1 MEKSQ
6 FFLYLC
12 LSFIGGIFFGS
23 MFFIQLVFVLGFLI
37 IAVLLISVFW
47 DRKKIAASGFC
58 ILLFVFGIFYFQFN
72 YSKIENNDL
81 KNFNGYDVKV
91 VLRGVVSDEPDIRD
105 DNTKLTIK
113 AEEVRFIDGNFQA
126 VKGKVL
132 VTINHYPKYSYGDE
146 LEIIGKILTPENF
159 EDFDYENYLAKDK
172 IYSVIYY
179 PKVELISK
187 NKGNVFLS
195 GILSFKEKLRNS
207 LFQSLPSPQNFILG
221 SIILGDK
228 KMLPD
233 EVKNKL
239 NIAGLRHIT
248 AVSGMHVAVLT
259 SILMAFLIGI
269 GFWRKH
275 AFYLSIF
282 LIFLFVVITGF
293 QASAIRAGIMG
304 GIFLLAQHLGRQKNA
319 INALVFVAIVMLL
332 VNPLLLKMDI
342 GFQLSFLAV
351 LGIIYFF
358 PFFYKWVSR
367 IFRKVPDF
375 LGFKNILAITISAQ
389 LFTLP
394 ILIYNFGYISLASLA
409 SNVLVIPL
417 LPFIMGFGFISAL
430 SGMVFYPLG
439 VVLSWPVWLLL
450 SWVVKVV
457 DLFSAF
463 PVAYMNIHWIFL
475 VLFYIPLGYFA
486 QKLKKDQELDFL
498 YF

>member
-12 LSFIGGIFFGS
+12 LSFIGGIFLGS
-23 MFFIQLVFVLGFLI
+23 IFFIPLVFILGFFI
-37 IAVLLISVFW
+37 VAVLLISVFE
-47 DRKKIAASGFC
+47 DREKIAASGFC
-58 ILLFVFGIFYFQFN
+58 ILLLTFGIFYFQSS

-81 KNFNGYDVKV
+81 KSFNNYDVVLKGV
-91 VLRGVVSDEPDIRD
+91 VLDEPDIREN
-105 DNTKLTIK
+105 NTKLTIK
-113 AEEVRFIDGNFQA
+113 AEEIKFIDGSFQA
-126 VKGKVL
+126 VDGKVL
-132 VTINHYPKYSYGDE
+132 VTINSYPRYNYGDE
-146 LEIIGKILTPENF
+146 LEIIGKTLVPENF
-159 EDFDYENYLAKDK
+159 EDFDYKSYLAKDK

-179 PKVELISK
+179 PKVELIGK
-187 NKGNVFLS
+187 NKGNIILA
-195 GILSFKEKLRNS
+195 GILSFKKKLRDS

-221 SIILGDK
+221 AIILGDK

-259 SILMAFLIGI
+259 SILMAFLIGL
-269 GFWRKH
+269 GLWRKH
-275 AFYLSIF
+275 AFYLSVF

-304 GIFLLAQHLGRQKNA
+304 GILLLAQHLGRQKN
-319 INALVFVAIVMLL
+319 ILNVLVFAGVIMLL
-332 VNPLLLKMDI
+332 VNPLLLKIDI

-358 PFFYKWVSR
+358 PFFYKWVKR

-375 LGFKNILAITISAQ
+375 LGFKSILAITISAQ

-394 ILIYNFGYISLASLA
+394 ILIYNFGYISLASLV
-409 SNVLVIPL
+409 SNILVIPL
-417 LPFIMGFGFISAL
+417 LPFIMGLGFVSAL
-430 SGMVFYPLG
+430 LGMVFYPLG
-439 VVLSWPVWLLL
+439 IALSWPVWLLL
-450 SWVVKVV
+450 SWVVKVI

-463 PVAYMNIHWIFL
+463 PVVELNIHWIFL
-475 VLFYIPLGYFA
+475 VLFYLPLGYFA
-486 QKLKKDQELDFL
+486 QKLKKDQELGFL

>member
-12 LSFIGGIFFGS
+12 LSFIGGIFLGS
-23 MFFIQLVFVLGFLI
+23 IFFIPLVFILGFFI
-37 IAVLLISVFW
+37 VAVLLISVFE
-47 DRKKIAASGFC
+47 DREKIAASGFC
-58 ILLFVFGIFYFQFN
+58 ILLLTFGIFYFQSS

-81 KNFNGYDVKV
+81 KSFNNYDVVLKGV
-91 VLRGVVSDEPDIRD
+91 VLDEPDIREN
-105 DNTKLTIK
+105 NTKLTIK
-113 AEEVRFIDGNFQA
+113 AEEIKFIDGNFQA
-126 VKGKVL
+126 VDGKVL
-132 VTINHYPKYSYGDE
+132 VTINSYPRYSYGDE
-146 LEIIGKILTPENF
+146 LEIIGKTLVPENF
-159 EDFDYENYLAKDK
+159 EDFDYKSYLAKDK

-179 PKVELISK
+179 PKVELIGK
-187 NKGNVFLS
+187 NKGNIILA
-195 GILSFKEKLRNS
+195 GILSFKKKLRDS

-221 SIILGDK
+221 AIILGDK

-259 SILMAFLIGI
+259 SILMAFLIGL
-269 GFWRKH
+269 GLWRKH
-275 AFYLSIF
+275 AFYLSVF

-304 GIFLLAQHLGRQKNA
+304 GILLLAQHLGRQKN
-319 INALVFVAIVMLL
+319 ILNVLVFAGVIMLL
-332 VNPLLLKMDI
+332 VNPLLLKIDI

-358 PFFYKWVSR
+358 PFFYKWVKR

-375 LGFKNILAITISAQ
+375 LGFKSILAITISAQ

-394 ILIYNFGYISLASLA
+394 ILIYNFGYISLASLV
-409 SNVLVIPL
+409 SNILVIPL
-417 LPFIMGFGFISAL
+417 LPFIMGLGFVSAL
-430 SGMVFYPLG
+430 LGMVFYPLG
-439 VVLSWPVWLLL
+439 IALSWPVWLLL
-450 SWVVKVV
+450 SWVVKVI

-463 PVAYMNIHWIFL
+463 PVVELNIHWIFL
-475 VLFYIPLGYFA
+475 VLFYLPLGYFA
-486 QKLKKDQELDFL
+486 QKLKKDQELGFL

>member
-12 LSFIGGIFFGS
+12 LSFIGGIFLGS
-23 MFFIQLVFVLGFLI
+23 IFFIPLVFILGFFI
-37 IAVLLISVFW
+37 VAVLLISVFE
-47 DRKKIAASGFC
+47 DREKIAASGFC
-58 ILLFVFGIFYFQFN
+58 ILLLTFGIFYFQSS

-81 KNFNGYDVKV
+81 KSFNNYDVVLKGV
-91 VLRGVVSDEPDIRD
+91 VLDEPDIREN
-105 DNTKLTIK
+105 NTKLTIK
-113 AEEVRFIDGNFQA
+113 AEEIKFIDGSFQA
-126 VKGKVL
+126 VDGKVL
-132 VTINHYPKYSYGDE
+132 VTINSYPRYNYGDE
-146 LEIIGKILTPENF
+146 LEIIGKTLVPENF
-159 EDFDYENYLAKDK
+159 EDFDYKSYLAKDK

-179 PKVELISK
+179 PKVELIGK
-187 NKGNVFLS
+187 NKGNILLA
-195 GILSFKEKLRNS
+195 GILSFKEKIRDS

-221 SIILGDK
+221 AIILGDK

-259 SILMAFLIGI
+259 SILMAFLIGL
-269 GFWRKH
+269 GLWRKH
-275 AFYLSIF
+275 AFYLSVF

-304 GIFLLAQHLGRQKNA
+304 GILLLAQHLGRQKN
-319 INALVFVAIVMLL
+319 ILNVLVFAGVIMLL
-332 VNPLLLKMDI
+332 VNPLLLKIDI

-358 PFFYKWVSR
+358 PFFYKWVKR

-375 LGFKNILAITISAQ
+375 LGFKSILAITISAQ

-394 ILIYNFGYISLASLA
+394 ILIYNFGYISLASLV
-409 SNVLVIPL
+409 SNILVIPL
-417 LPFIMGFGFISAL
+417 LPFIMGLGFVSAL
-430 SGMVFYPLG
+430 LGMVFYPLG
-439 VVLSWPVWLLL
+439 IALSWPVWLLL
-450 SWVVKVV
+450 SWVVKVI

-463 PVAYMNIHWIFL
+463 PVVELNIHWIFL
-475 VLFYIPLGYFA
+475 VLFYLPLGYFA
-486 QKLKKDQELDFL
+486 QKLKKDQELGFL

>member
-12 LSFIGGIFFGS
+12 LSFIGGIFLGS
-23 MFFIQLVFVLGFLI
+23 IFFIPWVFILGFFI
-37 IAVLLISVFW
+37 IAVLLISVFE
-47 DRKKIAASGFC
+47 DREKIAASGFC
-58 ILLFVFGIFYFQFN
+58 ILLLTFGIFYFQSS

-81 KNFNGYDVKV
+81 KSFNNYDVVLKGV
-91 VLRGVVSDEPDIRD
+91 VLDEPDIREN
-105 DNTKLTIK
+105 NTKLTIK
-113 AEEVRFIDGNFQA
+113 AEEIKFIDGSFQA
-126 VKGKVL
+126 VDGKVL
-132 VTINHYPKYSYGDE
+132 VTINSYPRYNYGDE
-146 LEIIGKILTPENF
+146 LEIIGKTLVPENF
-159 EDFDYENYLAKDK
+159 EDFDYKSYLAKDK

-179 PKVELISK
+179 PKVELIGK
-187 NKGNVFLS
+187 NKGNILLA
-195 GILSFKEKLRNS
+195 GILSFKEKIRDS

-221 SIILGDK
+221 AIILGDK

-259 SILMAFLIGI
+259 SILMAFLIGL
-269 GFWRKH
+269 GLWRKH
-275 AFYLSIF
+275 AFYLSVF

-304 GIFLLAQHLGRQKNA
+304 GILLLAQHLGRQKN
-319 INALVFVAIVMLL
+319 ILNVLVFAGVIMLL
-332 VNPLLLKMDI
+332 VNPLLLKIDI

-358 PFFYKWVSR
+358 PFFYKWVKR

-375 LGFKNILAITISAQ
+375 LGFKSILAITISAQ

-394 ILIYNFGYISLASLA
+394 ILIYNFGYISLASLV
-409 SNVLVIPL
+409 SNILVIPL
-417 LPFIMGFGFISAL
+417 LPFIMGLGFVSAL
-430 SGMVFYPLG
+430 LGMVFYPLG
-439 VVLSWPVWLLL
+439 IALSWPVWLLL
-450 SWVVKVV
+450 SWVVKVI

-463 PVAYMNIHWIFL
+463 PVVELNIHWIFL
-475 VLFYIPLGYFA
+475 VLFYLPLGYFA
-486 QKLKKDQELDFL
+486 QKLKKDQELGFL